1 MNLPTVF
8 DTCEP
13 REDVIK
19 GTIADADF
27 AADLAKVIR
36 GIASDDY
43 QKPDRFF
50 SNTYPTEGLKNLL
63 RNVLA
68 RLTGEGSAAAAIFRL
83 DTSYGG
89 GKTHGLIALTHAAN
103 GMKGVANIS
112 EFVDPKFVPKTKIRI
127 AAFDGE
133 NADPA
138 NGRSMGDGVLA
149 HTPWGEL
156 AYSLAGK
163 AGYDRVRKSDE
174 THTAPGAE
182 TLAEL
187 FGGEPSLILLDEL
200 SVYLRK
206 ARNLHGTAAGE
217 QLSAFLTS
225 LFKAVESN
233 PRVSL
238 VYTLAIG
245 KEGKAGDAYSA
256 ENQFIAD
263 KMAEAESIS
272 ARKATLLNP
281 TEDHETVQVLL
292 RRLFRKI
299 DAAKAAPVIEAY
311 RSLWLANKDVL
322 STDATHPETST
333 AFRASYPL
341 HPEVLET
348 LTTKTATLA
357 NFQRVRG
364 MLRLLARTIAQL
376 WDTKPGGATA
386 IHLHHIDLGFEPIRQ
401 EIFTKLGRTEFI
413 PAVNHDIA
421 GGTKKPLAVELDEK
435 HYAGLAPYTTYTART
450 VFIHSLAFNDQLKG
464 LSSER
469 LRFSVVG
476 PAFDLSFLD
485 AAWKRFQGESS
496 YLDDRPGVPLRFLA
510 EANLTQVIR
519 REETN
524 VDSAQARAELNDR
537 IKTIFGGTTGS
548 VFEMIPFPAAPGEV
562 DDDLGNGRPRLAV
575 MAYDGTAVGATVD
588 AVPELIARIFERKG
602 SDGVGL
608 RSLRNHLVFVVAD
621 ETRIEEMRKKV
632 VRRLALRE
640 LIKPDRIAELAD
652 HQQRKV
658 RELEQKSEMEVA
670 TAIQQCYRH
679 VFYPSRQR
687 LPGSPVDLAH
697 AAVDIH
703 SASEKPGSGQQQV
716 VRTLRESAN
725 QKLRLSE
732 DPPES
737 PGYIRDRTPLK
748 KGQISTAALRDEFR
762 KDPALSIHAH
772 DSVLIRAIT
781 QGIQQGDYVYRRG
794 ELLCGPGDPMAS
806 IVIDE
811 QSFVFTMQF
820 AKEKTIWPRPAP
832 TPPAGQTGGQP
843 GGGAYPPGVPA
854 GGLTGHEVG
863 PPGPTPPPTPPPG
876 AITAEGV
883 LKAAL
888 TELWEKARKAKFA
901 QVQVLSVRLF
911 DATDAFRMLGS
922 VNAEKGCTKQVK
934 LSGGYVTTEGGEM
947 QLEFT
952 GTPSDA
958 MPVKDFLVPQ
968 LNAARERDVQATFI
982 LTFSPGLP
990 LAGDAADKLGER
1002 LAKFASGAA
1011 YVSATAEATA

>member
-1 MNLPTVF
+1 MNLPSIF
-8 DTCEP
+8 ETCTP
-13 REDVIK
+13 REDVLN
-19 GTIADADF
+19 GSIADADF

-50 SNTYPTEGLKNLL
+50 ANTYPTAGLRNLL
-63 RNVLA
+63 RNVMA
-68 RLTGEGSAAAAIFRL
+68 RLSGDSSAAAAIFRL

-103 GMKGVANIS
+103 GMKGVANVA
-112 EFVDPKFVPKTKIRI
+112 EFVDPKFVPSGKIRI

-138 NGRSMGDGVLA
+138 NGRSMGEGVLA
-149 HTPWGEL
+149 HSPWGEL
-156 AYSLAGK
+156 AYSLAGMT
-163 AGYDRVRKSDE
+163 GYERIRKSDE

-187 FGGEPSLILLDEL
+187 FGGEPCLILLDEL

-206 ARNLHGTAAGE
+206 ARNLHGAAAGE

-245 KEGKAGDAYSA
+245 KDGKAGDAYSA
-256 ENQFIAD
+256 ENVFIAD

-292 RRLFRKI
+292 RRLFVNI
-299 DAAKAAPVIEAY
+299 DAAKAGPVIEAY
-311 RSLWLANKDVL
+311 RALWLANKGIL
-322 STDATHPETST
+322 PPDANHPGTID
-333 AFRASYPL
+333 AARNSYPL

-348 LTTKTATLA
+348 LTTKTATLQ

-364 MLRLLARTIAQL
+364 MLRLLARTIAQM
-376 WDTKPGGATA
+376 WQTRPAGATA
-386 IHLHHIDLGFEPIRQ
+386 LHLHHIDLGFEPIRQ
-401 EIFTKLGRTEFI
+401 EIFTKLGRMEFI

-421 GGTKKPLAVELDEK
+421 GGNKKPLAVELDEK
-435 HYAGLAPYTTYTART
+435 NYAGLAPYTTYTART

-464 LSSER
+464 LSAER
-469 LRFSVVG
+469 LRFSVLG
-476 PAFDLSFLD
+476 PDLDVSFID
-485 AAWKRFQGESS
+485 AAWKRFRDESS

-519 REETN
+519 REEAN
-524 VDSAQARAELNDR
+524 VDTAQARAELNDR
-537 IKTIFGGTTGS
+537 IKTIFGGTSGS
-548 VFEMIPFPAAPGEV
+548 VFETVPFPAAPGEV
-562 DDDLGNGRPRLAV
+562 DDDLGNGRPRIAL
-575 MAYDGTAVGATVD
+575 MAYDGIAVGSTVD
-588 AVPELIARIFERKG
+588 AVPELITRIFERKG

-621 ETRIEEMRKKV
+621 DTRIDEMRKKV
-632 VRRLALRE
+632 FRRLALAE
-640 LIKPDRIAELAD
+640 LIKPDRISDLAD

-703 SASEKPGSGQQQV
+703 SASERPGSGQQQI

-781 QGIQQGDYVYRRG
+781 QGIQQGDYVYRRND
-794 ELLCGPGDPMAS
+794 LLCGPGDPMAS

-820 AKEKTIWPRPAP
+820 AKEKAIWPRPIAAAAP
-832 TPPAGQTGGQP
+832 PLGGDTG
-843 GGGAYPPGVPA
+843 ASVYPPGTGGGSPIND
-854 GGLTGHEVG
+854 GGLT
-863 PPGPTPPPTPPPG
+863 PPTPPSPPPPG
-876 AITAEGV
+876 SITAEGV

-901 QVQVLSVRLF
+901 SVTVLSVRLF
-911 DATDAFRMLGS
+911 DATDAFRMLSS

-934 LSGGYVTTEGGEM
+934 LEGGYVTTDGGEM
-947 QLEFT
+947 QLEFK
-952 GTPSDA
+952 GTPGDA
-958 MPVKDFLVPQ
+958 MPVRDFLVPQ
-968 LNAARERDVQATFI
+968 LNAARDRNVQATFV
-982 LTFSPGLP
+982 LTFNPGLP
-990 LAGDAADKLGER
+990 LAGDAAEKLGER
-1002 LAKFASGAA
+1002 LVKFASGAA
-1011 YVSATAEATA
+1011 YVSATAEATP